1 MKKEYNLH
9 DILDKLLNNLYES
22 EDEIKEALVDSGVEN
37 ECYSILEEIR
47 LLTDIID
54 ELQKELIPGSEEGDK

>member
-1 MKKEYNLH
+1 MKKENNLH
-9 DILDKLLNNLYES
+9 DVLDKLLRALYES
-22 EDEIKEALVDSGVEN
+22 EDEIKEASVDSSVEN

-54 ELQKELIPGSEEGDK
+54 ELQKELIPGSEEENK